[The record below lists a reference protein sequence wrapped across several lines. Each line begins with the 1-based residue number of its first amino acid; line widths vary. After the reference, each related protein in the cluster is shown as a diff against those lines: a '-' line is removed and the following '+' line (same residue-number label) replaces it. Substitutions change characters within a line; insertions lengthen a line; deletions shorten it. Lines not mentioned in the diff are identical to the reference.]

1 MLFNESCKTGQ
12 LRVDTRSVKV
22 VSGKR
27 IVWTMPRSTITYI
40 AVKHS
45 LFHADLTIYTA
56 TNHYPAHMMAK
67 QHVGQFLALFPGVP
81 YGEPPA
87 VAQPPVYA
95 PPPMAAGAQWNAAPT
110 VPFQVPPPIAPSQ
123 QAKKKPPRW
132 AYIAIGVI
140 ALVLCTC
147 ISATVIATAR
157 GGNGPQQAQVVA
169 TPTDTQTATG
179 QSSTLAATV
188 AVDTPTPV
196 PTQAPTPT
204 PKPTPVPTVRVIP
217 TQPPAPQPT
226 PTSAPSCNGINGN
239 PWCYNFSPGTLIYT
253 PPSGFCNY
261 FNFIPSFYGS
271 DDPGDGYINECADG
285 TYSQSGGERGDCSYH
300 GGEMRPLYAH

>member
-1 MLFNESCKTGQ
+1 MLFNASCKTGRLQ
-12 LRVDTRSVKV
+12 VDDATVQV
-22 VSGKR
+22 VSFNR
-27 IVWTMPRSTITYI
+27 VVWSTPRNSVTYI
-40 AVKHS
+40 ALKKGAVM
-45 LFHADLTIYTA
+45 ADVTIYTEQ
-56 TNHYPAHMMAK
+56 NHYPA
-67 QHVGQFLALFPGVP
+67 QFLTKQEADRFVGLFPGVP
-81 YGEPPA
+81 VGGT
-87 VAQPPVYA
+87 PPVQLPTYL
-95 PPPMAAGAQWNAAPT
+95 PSPMAPGTQWNAAPT
-110 VPFQVPPPIAPSQ
+110 VPFRVPPPPHP
-123 QAKKKPPRW
+123 AKKKRPVW
-132 AYIAIGVI
+132 AFVVVILLALSICGGIG
-140 ALVLCTC
+140 
-147 ISATVIATAR
+147 SAVVNAVS
-157 GGNGPQQAQVVA
+157 GNRSQQAQVVP
-169 TPTDTQTATG
+169 TPTDTPAATG
-179 QSSTLAATV
+179 PSSTLVATV

-217 TQPPAPQPT
+217 TQPPTPKPT

-261 FNFIPSFYGS
+261 FNCIPSFYGS